1 MHLLDIIIVAAYLVV
16 VIYIGKR
23 ASASSKNEEGF
34 FLAGR
39 KLGKF
44 YQFFLNFGN
53 ATEPQGAVSTAS
65 LVYNKGVSGTWT
77 NFQTIFLNPFYWFVY
92 VWFRRV
98 RVTTVA
104 DLFVER
110 FNSRKL
116 AVYYS
121 VFQMGVAVILLGV
134 ANVTA
139 YKITSSMLLKPEAQ
153 WSAADQ
159 QGIAAFNHWQQLE
172 VAAKAGPLSD
182 TDKIELADLRDLKA
196 KNKLHSY
203 VSWIGSESATWAF
216 YIIFT
221 AVVGAYMIMGGMKA
235 AAFNDALQGFLIVI
249 FSVMLIPVG
258 LHAIGG
264 WHALTDFAQQ
274 SKTNYNKYVLVG
286 AAGSNQYGF
295 WYILF
300 YTWASLVQIL
310 GLSANMGILGSATNE
325 YAARFGGVSG
335 TYAKRLL
342 IIVWAFVGLIACSL
356 FLGPNSLVDPDGAWG
371 KMSSQLLAPGFIGL
385 MLAGVLAGTMSIM
398 AAKAVAISSL
408 FVCNI
413 YRPLRPTATDAQG
426 VLAARWAIFAVLIV
440 GVFAPMLISGLEDG
454 VKFIIEVNV
463 PFGAAIMLLYTWRRL
478 TPAAVWLG
486 VTVAI
491 LANLVIPRAAQHI
504 DFFALRPSLTMVDAQ
519 NKSVYFES
527 VVHSVAENPQSALQG
542 NGRFNF
548 EVWMLSRVGLR
559 PAEMT
564 AVQRETAKFAVDGL
578 LPFALL
584 IAFSFVTKKSDKN
597 LVDQYYGKMKT
608 PVLPTPELEAAAL
621 AETRRNPGRFD
632 HLKLLPGT
640 QWEFLKWDRTDTVGF
655 LTCCTISFS
664 VVLLFIFLLK
674 LASGALPPM
683 N

>member
-1 MHLLDIIIVAAYLVV
+1 MHLIDIIIVLAYLVV
-16 VIYIGKR
+16 VIYIGKQ

-110 FNSRKL
+110 FNSRAL
-116 AVYYS
+116 ALYYS
-121 VFQMGVAVILLGV
+121 IFQMGVAVILLGV

-139 YKITSSMLLKPEAQ
+139 YKITSSMMVKPEAQ
-153 WSAADQ
+153 WSTTDQ
-159 QGIAAFNHWQQLE
+159 ASIAKYNQWINLE
-172 VAAKAGPLSD
+172 KEATAGTLPD
-182 TDKIELADLRDLKA
+182 TDKPVLATLRDEKA
-196 KNKLHSY
+196 AGILHSY
-203 VSWIGSESATWAF
+203 VSWIGSDGARWAF
-216 YIIFT
+216 YVVFT

-249 FSVMLIPVG
+249 FSIMLVPVG

-264 WHALTDFAQQ
+264 WHALMDMAKQDQHNF
-274 SKTNYNKYVLVG
+274 NKFVLVG

-335 TYAKRLL
+335 TYAKRVL
-342 IIVWAFVGLIACSL
+342 IIVWAFVGLIACAL
-356 FLGPNSLVDPDGAWG
+356 FVGPNSLVDPDGAWG
-371 KMSSQLLAPGFIGL
+371 KMSSELLAPGFIGL

-408 FVCNI
+408 FVCNV
-413 YRPLRPTATDAQG
+413 YRPIRPAATEAEG
-426 VLAARWAIFAVLIV
+426 VLAARWAIVAVLVV

-478 TPAAVWLG
+478 TAGAVWLG

-491 LANLVIPRAAQHI
+491 VANLVVPRAAQHI
-504 DFFALRPSLTMVDAQ
+504 DFFALRPSLTIVDAQ
-519 NKSVYFES
+519 GKSVYFEN
-527 VVHSVAENPQSALQG
+527 VVHRDPNNPQSALEG
-542 NGRFNF
+542 VGRFNF
-548 EVWMLSRVGLR
+548 EAWMLHRAGMH
-559 PAEMT
+559 PEQMT

-584 IAFSFVTKKSDKN
+584 IAFSYFTRKADQR
-597 LVDQYYGKMKT
+597 LVDLFYGKMKT

-621 AETRRNPGRFD
+621 EETRRNPSRFD

-640 QWEFLKWDRTDTVGF
+640 QWEFLKWDRTDAVGF
-655 LTCCTISFS
+655 ISCCAISGA
-664 VVLLFIFLLK
+664 VVWLFIFLLH
-674 LASGALPPM
+674 LASGAPPAA
-683 N
+683 